1 MSALRALAAADLLL
15 ALAAGVRAAPPV
27 SAGAPFAVMPTPA
40 DPRPQLHPAVAWD
53 GKDRYLVV
61 WQQGRLYH
69 ESQVADIFAARVD
82 SRGRV
87 LDRQP
92 IVIGKLQAS
101 QEQPQV
107 AYADG
112 RFLVVWHDLRN
123 GRDWDVYGARVDAA
137 GRVLEPNGRLIAGGA
152 GNQASPVLA
161 PADDGFLVA
170 WQHYDRYYT
179 LRAALVPAAGA
190 DAADAQALVFG
201 GQALAGGS
209 PALIRTG
216 SAWLLSWND
225 EKSWSQ
231 AGGSETT
238 ITRHFARIAAEDGR
252 LRVLE
257 VRRSPAAALGRDGG
271 RFAGDGTAAL
281 YVGWGVA
288 GRGNRVATA
297 ALFDGRRAVPLAN
310 PNREQARGWSGW
322 VTTRMIALHDS
333 SAAVDGP
340 VAAAFGGKT
349 YLTVARQ
356 AYSGKPGDRN
366 RLLGSRLTPAGLRV
380 DAAPDWPVLHA
391 SPHRLGNPALAS
403 GARQFLLVFEE
414 EDADGRRRIVARILE
429 AD

>member
-1 MSALRALAAADLLL
+1 MSALRALGVTGLLV
-15 ALAAGVRAAPPV
+15 ALAAGARAAPPI

-40 DPRPQLHPAVAWD
+40 DARPQLYPAVAGD

-69 ESQVADIFAARVD
+69 QSQAADILAARVD

-107 AYADG
+107 AYAGG

-123 GRDWDVYGARVDAA
+123 GRDWDVYGARVDTD
-137 GRVLEPNGRLIAGGA
+137 GKVLEPNGRLIAGGA

-161 PADDGFLVA
+161 PADGGFLVA
-170 WQHYDRYYT
+170 WHHYDRYYT
-179 LRAALVPAAGA
+179 LRASLVPAAGA
-190 DAADAQALVFG
+190 DAADAQALAFH
-201 GQALAGGS
+201 GQPLAGGS
-209 PALIRTG
+209 PALVRTG

-225 EKSWSQ
+225 EKGWSQ
-231 AGGSETT
+231 SGGAATT
-238 ITRHFARIAAEDGR
+238 ITRHFARIAADDGR

-257 VRRSPAAALGRDGG
+257 VQRSPAAALGRDGG

-297 ALFDGRRAVPLAN
+297 ALFDGRRAAPLAN

-322 VTTRMIALHDS
+322 VTTRMIPLHAAR
-333 SAAVDGP
+333 AAVDGP

-356 AYSGKPGDRN
+356 AYSGKPADRN
-366 RLLGSRLTPAGLRV
+366 RLLGSRLSPAGLRI
-380 DAAPDWPVLHA
+380 DGAPDWPVLHE
-391 SPHRLGNPALAS
+391 SPQRLANPALAS

-414 EDADGRRRIVARILE
+414 EDAGGRRRIVAKIVE